1 MVSFDFGLVQEA
13 GKSSRF
19 ARNDRFGVVIPN
31 VERDLA
37 KLNQHLG
44 STVIRC
50 QLGGKGCGES

>member
-37 KLNQHLG
+37 KLNNHPITIFMQATFL
-44 STVIRC
+44 S
-50 QLGGKGCGES
+50 LS